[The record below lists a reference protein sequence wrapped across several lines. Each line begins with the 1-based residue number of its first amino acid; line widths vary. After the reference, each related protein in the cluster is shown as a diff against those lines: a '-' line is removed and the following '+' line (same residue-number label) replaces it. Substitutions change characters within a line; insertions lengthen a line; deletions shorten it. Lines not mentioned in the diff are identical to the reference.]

1 MTDYFVY
8 RAPVP
13 YPVSLEFIEKAALEI
28 AAGRREETVLLREHP
43 ALYTA
48 GIHAAEDELLSRQRP
63 VFKTDRGGK
72 YTFHGPG
79 QRVMYVLLNL
89 RARKT
94 APRDFVWGLE
104 ETGLR
109 ALADFGLKAGRRDGR
124 VGLWIETPDGRESKI
139 AALGVRIRRGVTLHG
154 MAINICPDLSL
165 FSGIIPCGIRE
176 YGVASMAGCGI
187 RTTSAAMLDDS
198 LMKHFNEIFG

>member
-1 MTDYFVY
+1 M
-8 RAPVP
+8 
-13 YPVSLEFIEKAALEI
+13 
-28 AAGRREETVLLREHP
+28 
-43 ALYTA
+43 
-48 GIHAAEDELLSRQRP
+48 
-63 VFKTDRGGK
+63 
-72 YTFHGPG
+72 
-79 QRVMYVLLNL
+79 
-89 RARKT
+89 
-94 APRDFVWGLE
+94 
-104 ETGLR
+104 
-109 ALADFGLKAGRRDGR
+109 
-124 VGLWIETPDGRESKI
+124 LWIETPDGRESKI